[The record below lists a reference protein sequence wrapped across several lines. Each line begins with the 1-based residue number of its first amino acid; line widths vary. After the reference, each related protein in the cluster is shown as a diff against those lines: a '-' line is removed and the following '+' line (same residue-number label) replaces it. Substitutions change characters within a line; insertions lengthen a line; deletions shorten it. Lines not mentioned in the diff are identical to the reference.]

1 MSERIVWREGKI
13 LWAIILGTMILLGF
27 VFIDAIKEMVRVWE
41 TREEYSYG
49 YMIPFITLFLIW
61 QRKDRLEQVPF
72 NGAWAG
78 IFVVLFG
85 VLLAVL
91 GDLSTI
97 YVIVQYALLIVLIGM
112 ALSLAGSGGSHLI
125 IVPLLFLIFMIPLP
139 VFIYNILSGQLQ
151 LLSSQLGVAV
161 IRLLGIS
168 VHLEGN
174 VIDLGI
180 YKLQVVEACNGLR
193 YLFPLASL
201 AFISAY
207 FFKVS
212 FWKRAV
218 IVLSSIPITVLMN
231 SFRIGAIGVLVDRW
245 GTEMAEGFLHDFEG
259 WVVFMACIAVLVL
272 EMWVLSRVGEGQRPW
287 RDVFGLEFPQATPAD
302 AIVKVRSVPRPFMA
316 SLGILV
322 LTAVLVSMLGQRV
335 EVAPQRADFSGF
347 PRTIDAWKGIPQRLE
362 SIYVDALKFDDYI
375 LADYTDDK
383 GQRVNLYV
391 AYYASQ
397 RKGESVHSPRSCIP
411 GGGWEITSL
420 SQRRVENV
428 VLAKQPLM
436 VNRAVIQKGEDK
448 HVVYYWFQQRGRI
461 ITNEY
466 LAKWYLFWDAL
477 TRNRT
482 DGALVRLV
490 TDAKP
495 GQADDADSRLA
506 GFANAISKDL
516 NNHIPE

>member
-13 LWAIILGTMILLGF
+13 LWAIILGAVVLLGVVF
-27 VFIDAIKEMVRVWE
+27 VDAIKEMVQVWE

-61 QRKDRLEQVPF
+61 QRKDKLEQVPF
-72 NGAWAG
+72 NGSWAG
-78 IFVVLFG
+78 IFIVVFG
-85 VLLAVL
+85 VLLSVL

-112 ALSLAGSGGSHLI
+112 AISLVGSGGSRLI
-125 IVPLLFLIFMIPLP
+125 IVPLLFLVFMIPLP

-151 LLSSQLGVAV
+151 LLSSELGVAV

-168 VHLEGN
+168 VYLEGN
-174 VIDLGI
+174 VIDLGT

-201 AFISAY
+201 AFIAAY

-218 IVLSSIPITVLMN
+218 VFLSSIPITVFMN

-272 EMWVLSRVGEGQRPW
+272 EMWVLSRIGEGRRPW
-287 RDVFGLEFPQATPAD
+287 RDVFGLDFPQATPAD
-302 AIVKVRSVPRPFMA
+302 ANLRVRSVPRPFIA

-322 LTAVLVSMLGQRV
+322 LAAALVSMVGQRV
-335 EVAPQRADFSGF
+335 EIAPQRADFSEF
-347 PRTIDAWKGIPQRLE
+347 PRVIDAWKGIPQRLE
-362 SIYVDALKFDDYI
+362 KIYVDVLKFEDYI
-375 LADYTDDK
+375 LADYIDDK
-383 GQRVNLYV
+383 SRHVNLYV

-420 SQRRVENV
+420 TQRRIENV
-428 VLAKQPLM
+428 ALAQQPLM

-448 HVVYYWFQQRGRI
+448 HLVYYWFQQRGRI

-466 LAKWYLFWDAL
+466 MAKWYLFWDAL

-482 DGALVRLV
+482 DGALVRLIADV
-490 TDAKP
+490 KP
-495 GQADDADSRLA
+495 GQADEADRRLA
-506 GFANAISKDL
+506 DFAKAISNDL
-516 NNHIPE
+516 NNYIPE